1 MFKLGFSAKTR
12 GEMSKKKILGEKK
25 IPLVHFN
32 CSLADEVL
40 IVL

>member
-12 GEMSKKKILGEKK
+12 GEMSKENLGEKK

-32 CSLADEVL
+32 RSLADEVL

>member
-12 GEMSKKKILGEKK
+12 GEMSKENLGGE

-32 CSLADEVL
+32 RSLADEVL